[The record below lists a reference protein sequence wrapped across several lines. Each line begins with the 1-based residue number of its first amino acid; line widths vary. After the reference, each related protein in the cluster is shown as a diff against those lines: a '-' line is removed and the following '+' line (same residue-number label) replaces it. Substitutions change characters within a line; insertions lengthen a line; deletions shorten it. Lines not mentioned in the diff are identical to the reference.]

1 MSEYIKNA
9 GWIFAEKFIRIAVG
23 FVLFALVSRVLGPTE
38 FGLLSYYQTI
48 ATMLLAITSL
58 GFDNVLINKF
68 QQRDHHDFI
77 FSTAFWS
84 RIVCSILV
92 ITIFIG
98 GVYFEPIPTLNKFV
112 LIICLF
118 SLIFQAQNTYFSY
131 YQSQLRAAVITK
143 ISLFSLVFSSLFKA
157 FLLYK
162 HANIMWFAFSYS
174 FDFFVSFL
182 AFIFVTYRRKYI
194 SINIRN
200 FRFLMLKQLLQESWP
215 IIASSIIIVL
225 YTRLDQIMLM
235 RMLGAES
242 VAIFSVAIRIAEAY
256 VFIPAALVTSYY
268 PLIARS
274 PSKKNVKFYF
284 DVVYFSSFIMAII
297 VAITAYFFIPIMFG
311 SIYIESYNVLLIL
324 LFSTTFAVFGS
335 ACTNLMIIYG
345 LTYLRL
351 IRAIIGLIINFT
363 LNIILIPKYGVIGA
377 AFASVFSQIFAAW
390 LSNSYNKKTIECF
403 KWQTES
409 VLLFGVPGGMRLI
422 SMMLKKDAVKNET

>member
-68 QQRDHHDFI
+68 QQKNNHDYI

-84 RIVCSILV
+84 RVVCSFLIIAIFASGLYFESIPDVNKIVLIVCL
-92 ITIFIG
+92 
-98 GVYFEPIPTLNKFV
+98 L
-112 LIICLF
+112 

-131 YQSQLRAAVITK
+131 YQSQLRASVITK
-143 ISLFSLVFSSLFKA
+143 ISLFSLIFSSLFKVY
-157 FLLYK
+157 LLYK
-162 HANIMWFAFSYS
+162 SANILWFAFSYS
-174 FDFFVSFL
+174 FDFFVSFI
-182 AFIFVTYRRKYI
+182 AFIFITYKKKYI
-194 SINIRN
+194 SVSIKN
-200 FRFLMLKQLLQESWP
+200 FRFQMLKQLLKESWP
-215 IIASSIIIVL
+215 IIASSVIIVL

-235 RMLGAES
+235 KMLGAES
-242 VAIFSVAIRIAEAY
+242 VAVFSVAIRIAEAY

-274 PSKKNVKFYF
+274 PSKENVKFYF
-284 DVVYFSSFIMAII
+284 DVVYFSSFIMAIL
-297 VAITAYFFIPIMFG
+297 VAIAAYFFIPIMFG
-311 SIYIESYNVLLIL
+311 SIYTESYNVLLIL
-324 LFSTTFAVFGS
+324 LASTTFAVFGS

-351 IRAIIGLIINFT
+351 VRAVIGLIINFT
-363 LNIILIPKYGVIGA
+363 LNIFLIPKYGVIGA

-403 KWQTES
+403 RWQSQS
-409 VLLFGVPGGMRLI
+409 VLLFGIPGGLKLI
-422 SMMLKKDAVKNET
+422 SMMLKKDAVKNES

>member
-68 QQRDHHDFI
+68 QQRENHDCI

-84 RIVCSILV
+84 RIVCSVLV

-98 GVYFEPIPTLNKFV
+98 CLYFESIPTINKVV
-112 LIICLF
+112 LIVCLF

-143 ISLFSLVFSSLFKA
+143 VSLFSLVFSSLFKI

-162 HANIMWFAFSYS
+162 GANILWFAFSYS
-174 FDFFVSFL
+174 FDFFVSFI
-182 AFIFVTYRRKYI
+182 AFIFVTHKQKYI
-194 SINIRN
+194 SINIAN
-200 FRFLMLKQLLQESWP
+200 FRFRMLKKLLQESWP

-268 PLIARS
+268 PLIART

-284 DVVYFSSFIMAII
+284 DVVYFSSFIMAIV
-297 VAITAYFFIPIMFG
+297 VAIAAYFFIPIMFG
-311 SIYIESYNVLLIL
+311 SVYTESYNVLLIL
-324 LFSTTFAVFGS
+324 LFSSTFAVFGS

-351 IRAIIGLIINFT
+351 IRAVIGLIINFT

-377 AFASVFSQIFAAW
+377 AIASVFSQIFAAW

-409 VLLFGVPGGMRLI
+409 VFLFGIPGGIRLI
-422 SMMLKKDAVKNET
+422 SMMLKKDAVKNES